1 MRQRIV
7 GALIVLLINN
17 GCKEKVNF
25 ELPGFSTVE
34 ERELVAMEISGSLNR
49 AFDLLA
55 VSDLL
60 IVSDPD
66 TAYHFK
72 TFDIATGR
80 MIGQFAKIG
89 DGPCEFR
96 FPSSL
101 QRLMNEG
108 GKVGVNNRNSF
119 KYAEITLSNNAD
131 SLSWVCEEFEGKF
144 DFNYQRFVRFA
155 EDKFVGMGLFD
166 NRYAISSPPNN
177 EITDSFG
184 SYPFEDQSQK
194 IDYQILAM
202 AYQGDLLVH
211 PSLPWV
217 LATTFDG
224 YNFDILKFEG
234 SGKLADLIQ
243 KHFWPAIFEG
253 ENGSII
259 QAIMKPENRIG
270 CLSAGVSEKYIYVL
284 FSGKTL
290 DNGGNES
297 KTVLVFDWDGNPIKA
312 IELDK
317 PLRLITVSED
327 DKYLFGYYDD
337 GRANIYRADLR

>member
-1 MRQRIV
+1 MLSLFV
-7 GALIVLLINN
+7 
-17 GCKEKVNF
+17 GCKEKVDF
-25 ELPGFSTVE
+25 EKTEFSIVE
-34 ERELVAMEISGSLNR
+34 KKNLEIMDLGRSVNR

-55 VSDLL
+55 VSDFL

-66 TAYHFK
+66 NAYHFK
-72 TFDIATGR
+72 TFDMATGR
-80 MIGQFAKIG
+80 MIGQFGKIG

-101 QRLMNEG
+101 QRLINED
-108 GKVGVNNRNSF
+108 GKVGINNRHSF
-119 KYAEITLSNNAD
+119 RYGEIKLSNDAD
-131 SLSWVCEEFEGKF
+131 SLTWACEELEGKF

-155 EDKFVGMGLFD
+155 EDKFVGTGLFD
-166 NRYAISSPPNN
+166 KRYSVSSLPNH

-184 SYPFEDQSQK
+184 SYPFVDQSQK

-202 AYQGDLLVH
+202 AYQGDLILH

-217 LATTFDG
+217 LSTTFDG

-243 KHFWPAIFEG
+243 KHFWPALFEG

-259 QAIMKPENRIG
+259 QATMKPENRIG
-270 CLSAGVSEKYIYVL
+270 CLSAGVSEKHIYLL
-284 FSGKTL
+284 FSGKTV
-290 DNGGNES
+290 DEGGNES

-317 PLRLITVSED
+317 PLRLITVSQD
-327 DKYLFGYYDD
+327 DKFLFGYYDD
-337 GRANIYRADLR
+337 GKANIYRAVLR